1 MSKTAHPYAD
11 DKPGAELPEDAPTGQ
26 VNDPSYKTSGDETVP
41 VVDDD
46 APVEDPVGGL
56 GDADSDKQL
65 ERDEK
70 EAIDPGNIIKDKS
83 RIGKPGRTLGRY
95 TEPGDEDFGLIE

>member
-11 DKPGAELPEDAPTGQ
+11 DKPGAELPDDAPTGQ
-26 VNDPSYKTSGDETVP
+26 VNDPSYKSSDSDAVP

-56 GDADSDKQL
+56 GNADSDKQL
-65 ERDEK
+65 GKCFFFCSHDLSVWETLLMFWPGSRERRK
-70 EAIDPGNIIKDKS
+70 GGN
-83 RIGKPGRTLGRY
+83 
-95 TEPGDEDFGLIE
+95 

>member
-11 DKPGAELPEDAPTGQ
+11 DKPGAELPDDAPTGQ
-26 VNDPSYKTSGDETVP
+26 VNDPSYKSSDNDAVP

-56 GDADSDKQL
+56 GNADSDKQL
-65 ERDEK
+65 
-70 EAIDPGNIIKDKS
+70 
-83 RIGKPGRTLGRY
+83 GR
-95 TEPGDEDFGLIE
+95 

>member
-26 VNDPSYKTSGDETVP
+26 VNDPSYKTSGNVTVP

-46 APVEDPVGGL
+46 APVEEPVDGL
-56 GDADSDKQL
+56 GNADSDKQL
-65 ERDEK
+65 
-70 EAIDPGNIIKDKS
+70 
-83 RIGKPGRTLGRY
+83 GRWFCRY
-95 TEPGDEDFGLIE
+95 SYKLRFGDMLLMA